1 MGGGGIPFQ
10 SVPSLMSLINIPYN
24 EQSNQFLEMYF
35 YEMQNLKLYE
45 LRNFENPLKQK
56 KY

>member
-1 MGGGGIPFQ
+1 
-10 SVPSLMSLINIPYN
+10 MSLINIPYN